1 MNIGL
6 YVVMPNCPLQSD
18 LLGKPNQIHMVVGRL
33 ELNIH
38 EIGYYAHLEGGD
50 RYSMTCSFQA
60 IWATGQVAEIG
71 RAHV

>member
-6 YVVMPNCPLQSD
+6 YVVIANCPFRSD

-33 ELNIH
+33 KLNIH
-38 EIGYYAHLEGGD
+38 EIGYYAHLQGGD

-60 IWATGQVAEIG
+60 IWATGQVAVW
-71 RAHV
+71 R